1 MVWGGFCRSIK
12 SDLVFVP
19 GRAILDSAAY
29 VTTAMEQHL
38 VPLWHRC
45 CEKYGWAVVVVDGAP
60 GHRGHVKKYRELNGM
75 DVLPWPAQSPDL
87 NLIEALCQDVEVELG
102 QIWGRVSDVEALE
115 ATVEAAWNTIPEER
129 LEGLIRSMPARLQTV
144 IDADGYATLY

>member
-1 MVWGGFCRSIK
+1 MG
-12 SDLVFVP
+12 DYAP
-19 GRAILDSAAY
+19 GR
-29 VTTAMEQHL
+29 
-38 VPLWHRC
+38 
-45 CEKYGWAVVVVDGAP
+45 K
-60 GHRGHVKKYRELNGM
+60 GHSKEYRELNGV
-75 DVLPWPAQSPDL
+75 DVLPWLAQSPDL
-87 NLIEALCQDVEVELG
+87 NLIEALWQDVEVELG